1 VVDYRFLWGT
11 VYIVMGV
18 FFAIFGRKLFKAA
31 LFIGG
36 ALIFTTLSSVIFY
49 STFLND
55 TSTKTSWIVIC
66 SIIVVGMA
74 VGFVISKFE
83 KFGAIILG
91 ALGGYTCGVLLND
104 SVAYLTGSIAVVWS
118 INILCAIVA
127 AVVAWKFFDKGIIFA
142 TSLIGSFFIM
152 RGIGLYIG
160 GFPNEHVLMAMIRAG
175 VMNYIPSIFYAYLAG
190 IIVLTVI
197 ASHVQLK
204 QFNEMDNH
212 EKIVYNTEF
221 EA

>member
-1 VVDYRFLWGT
+1 
-11 VYIVMGV
+11 MGF

-36 ALIFTTLSSVIFY
+36 ALIFTTLISVIFY
-49 STFLND
+49 STFLKE
-55 TSTKTSWIVIC
+55 TSTKTSWFVIC
-66 SIIVVGMA
+66 ITIVVGMA

-104 SVAYLTGSIAVVWS
+104 SVVYLTGSIAVLWLM
-118 INILCAIVA
+118 NILCAIVA
-127 AVVAWKFFDKGIIFA
+127 AVAAWKFFDKGIIFA

-152 RGIGLYIG
+152 KGIGMYAG
-160 GFPNEHVLMAMIRAG
+160 GFPNEFILMAMIRAG
-175 VMNYIPSIFYAYLAG
+175 IMNYIPTIFYAYLAG

-197 ASHVQLK
+197 ASSAQLK
-204 QFNEMDNH
+204 QFNEMDDH